1 MRRINWRPWC
11 QADSL
16 PGAMGKTPWE
26 HQKKRPKKNIPDG
39 WMLVGKIIELRGFSI
54 FQP

>member
-1 MRRINWRPWC
+1 MVSSRFFAWSDGKN
-11 QADSL
+11 S
-16 PGAMGKTPWE
+16 MGTS
-26 HQKKRPKKNIPDG
+26 KKRPKKNIPDG